1 MMLIKV
7 GLIISVLLQ
16 IGATVLAISLIRK
29 TRFNVSWILISIAF
43 VFMAFRRIY
52 ELFEVYTLP
61 ELPQHSPI
69 SSWIGVVISLCVFIG
84 TIFIRRIFEA
94 QAELDKLKKQHEAKV
109 LSAVIQTEEKNKR
122 RFARTLH
129 DGLGPILSS
138 VKMML
143 SSVHG
148 DKDKHETVQ
157 VIEKSEAGI
166 DEAIESLKQISNL
179 MSPHI
184 LESYGLIRAIDHII
198 AKYNETEKLQIL
210 LQENLGTQRLNHK
223 AELAGYRIVCELLN
237 NTVQHAKADETTMQI
252 LLDNKDLRIIYSDNG
267 QGFDMNTDHEGMGLS
282 NIESRVKAMHG
293 EYNIHSSP
301 GKGLDANIKI
311 RAL

>member
-7 GLIISVLLQ
+7 GLLISVLLQ

-29 TRFNVSWILISIAF
+29 TRYNASWILISIAF

-52 ELFEVYTLP
+52 ELFEVYTSP
-61 ELPQHSPI
+61 EFPHSLVT
-69 SSWIGVVISLCVFIG
+69 SWIDVVISLCVFTG
-84 TIFIRRIFEA
+84 TIFIRRIFEV

-122 RFARTLH
+122 MFARTLH

-143 SSVHG
+143 SSVPG
-148 DKDKHETVQ
+148 NKDKHETEQ
-157 VIEKSEAGI
+157 VIKKSEAGI

-179 MSPHI
+179 MNPHI
-184 LESYGLIRAIDHII
+184 LESYGLIRAIDRII
-198 AKYNETEKLQIL
+198 AKYNETEKLQVL
-210 LQENLGTQRLNHK
+210 LQENLGTKRLNHK
-223 AELAGYRIVCELLN
+223 AELAAYRIVSELLN
-237 NTVQHAKADETTMQI
+237 NTVQHARADEVTIHI

-282 NIESRVKAMHG
+282 NIESRVKALNG
-293 EYNIHSSP
+293 ECNIHSSH
-301 GKGLDANIKI
+301 GKGFYADIKI
-311 RAL
+311 KAL